1 MDLKTLIIGL
11 GTIGAAIAVLT
22 SQARAAEEVEGEI
35 KIKDFGLEAV

>member
-22 SQARAAEEVEGEI
+22 SRAEAAEVEGEI
-35 KIKDFGLEAV
+35 KIKDFSLEAV